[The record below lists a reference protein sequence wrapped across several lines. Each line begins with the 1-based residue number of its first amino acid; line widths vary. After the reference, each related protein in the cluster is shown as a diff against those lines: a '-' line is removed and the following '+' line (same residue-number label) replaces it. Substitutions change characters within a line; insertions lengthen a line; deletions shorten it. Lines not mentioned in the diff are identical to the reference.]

1 MIRYGEDRMI
11 PELKKL
17 WKTCF
22 ADEDAYIN
30 DFFAALYKGQDVLLA
45 EENGVL
51 MGASFFLPGKLLES
65 TGPDSWQEIRY
76 VYALAV
82 YPQFRGK
89 GIAGRLLSHAHQTYK
104 SPLIAEPANE
114 GLIGG
119 FYKPLGFEE
128 AFYLEKEPAWMPYS
142 YGVQAAEI
150 RAADSPAG
158 RAGETAY
165 AEETGRA
172 GTTVNAEEVCRADAA
187 SYAKI
192 RDAYFAK
199 PGYVKWPIEHIAF
212 ALQEHR
218 ANGGEALI
226 YKSGQKEDLLL
237 YYTEDE
243 RAVVTETTL
252 PAAQAAELLS
262 RFISKEH
269 MPQTAVV
276 WKPFSGTAISEKNK
290 DLYRLTGMIYET
302 NISEEDRGC
311 GLTGRFCGTKPLRG
325 YLNLSLD

>member
-1 MIRYGEDRMI
+1 MIRYGFDRMI

-51 MGASFFLPGKLLES
+51 MGASFFLPGKLLEG
-65 TGPDSWQEIRY
+65 TGPDRWQEIRY

-89 GIAGRLLSHAHQTYK
+89 GVAGRLLSHAHQTYQA
-104 SPLIAEPANE
+104 PLIAEPANE

-128 AFYLEKEPAWMPYS
+128 DFYLEKEPAQIPRS

-158 RAGETAY
+158 S
-165 AEETGRA
+165 A
-172 GTTVNAEEVCRADAA
+172 GTTASAQEVCSADAV

-199 PGYVKWPIEHIAF
+199 PGYIKWPVEHIAF

-226 YKSGQKEDLLL
+226 YKSGRKEDLLL
-237 YYTEDE
+237 YYTEGE

-276 WKPFSGTAISEKNK
+276 WKPFSGTAISEKDK
-290 DLYRLTGMIYET
+290 DLYRLTGMIYGT
-302 NISEEDRGC
+302 AISEEDRGLC
-311 GLTGRFCGTKPLRG
+311 GLTGRICGTKPLRG